1 MTFTRIPHP
10 FALLVGCVFLAAVL
24 SWVVPAGEYQRHEH
38 PATGRQ
44 TVVPGSYHSVP
55 SNPVTPFRALVALP
69 KGMVDAASVIV
80 LIFLVGGAIT
90 VVEKTGAFK
99 SGVLWLVHRFRRR
112 PHWIVPVCCVFFATG
127 GVVEGMWEE
136 VVALVPVLLLLSR
149 MAGFD
154 ALTAVAMSIGA
165 AGIGGAF
172 SPFNPFSV
180 GIAQKVA
187 ELPLLSGLGFRVA
200 ILIPAVAIWT
210 WGTMRHAARHR
221 MPMNLDAIAEDHA
234 IDPRHALILV
244 LLLATFAGYV
254 VGVLHYN
261 WGFDE
266 LGAVFFAMG
275 IVAGALGRLG
285 VGGIC
290 DAFIDG
296 FRSMAYAAMLVGVA
310 RAIFVVLAD
319 GKIVDTMIQAMVS
332 PLQQLPASLFV
343 TGITVVQTVISVPV
357 PSSSGRAV
365 LTLPILVPV
374 SDLLGVSRQ
383 VTVLAYQYGA
393 GVFGQM
399 WPTDG
404 ALMAVLA
411 LAGVRF
417 DRWVRFCIPLCAILF
432 VLGLAAILTA
442 MAIGVQ

>member
-1 MTFTRIPHP
+1 MTFTRMPHP
-10 FALLVGCVFLAAVL
+10 FALLVGCVFLAAAL
-24 SWVVPAGEYQRHEH
+24 SYVVPAGEYERHEDA
-38 PATGRQ
+38 ATKRQ
-44 TVVPGSYHSVP
+44 TVVPGSYHRVP
-55 SNPVTPFRALVALP
+55 ANPVTPFRSLIAIP
-69 KGMVDAASVIV
+69 RGMADAASVIFLV
-80 LIFLVGGAIT
+80 FLVGGAIT

-99 SGVLWLVHRFRRR
+99 TGVLWLVHRFRGR
-112 PHWIVPVCCVFFATG
+112 PHWIVPVCCVAFATG

-136 VVALVPVLLLLSR
+136 VVALVPVLLLLAR

-172 SPFNPFSV
+172 SPLNPFNV
-180 GIAQKVA
+180 GIAQKIA
-187 ELPLLSGLGFRVA
+187 ELPLLSGLGFRLA
-200 ILIPAVAIWT
+200 ILIPAVTIWT

-221 MPMNLDAIAEDHA
+221 RVHVDEIAADPAIN
-234 IDPRHALILV
+234 PRHALILV

-254 VGVLHYN
+254 VGVLRYD

-266 LGAVFFAMG
+266 LGAIFFAMG
-275 IVAGALGRLG
+275 ILAGALGGLG
-285 VGGIC
+285 ISGIS
-290 DAFIDG
+290 DAFIEG
-296 FRSMAYAAMLVGVA
+296 FRSMAYAATLIGVA
-310 RAIFVVLAD
+310 RAIFVVLGD

-332 PLQQLPASLFV
+332 PLQQLPRTVFV
-343 TGITVVQTVISVPV
+343 LGMAVVQTVISIPV

-365 LTLPILVPV
+365 LTLPILVPA

-393 GVFGQM
+393 GVLGQM
-399 WPTDG
+399 LPTDG

-417 DRWVRFCIPLCAILF
+417 DRWVRFCLPLCAILF
-432 VLGLAAILTA
+432 ALGLAAIVTA
-442 MAIGVQ
+442 MAIGLQ